1 MLLLAAATLVTAPP
15 PPRVSAS
22 VQATATIRVVSGVTL
37 KLDGSPN
44 PDAPPA
50 REIVLKAA
58 DGSTQPMKVIEFQ

>member
-1 MLLLAAATLVTAPP
+1 MLLVAAAALVTAPP
-15 PPRVSAS
+15 QSRVSAS

-44 PDAPPA
+44 PGAPPA

-58 DGSTQPMKVIEFQ
+58 DGTRQPVKIIEFQ

>member
-15 PPRVSAS
+15 QPRVSAS